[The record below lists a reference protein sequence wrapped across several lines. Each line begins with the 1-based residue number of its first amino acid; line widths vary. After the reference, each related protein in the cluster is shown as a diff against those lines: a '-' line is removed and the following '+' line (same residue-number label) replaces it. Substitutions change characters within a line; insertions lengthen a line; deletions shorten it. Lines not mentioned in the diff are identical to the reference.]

1 MYIPEAMNY
10 LKSYFK
16 NIHYEIVLDWRAK
29 GEEKVLK
36 MLGSL
41 RHNSATEV
49 TPSHILGPR
58 TTILGHTQGLS
69 LVP

>member
-1 MYIPEAMNY
+1 MNY
-10 LKSYFK
+10 LKFYFK
-16 NIHYEIVLDWRAK
+16 NIHDEIVLDWRAK

-49 TPSHILGPR
+49 IPSHILGPR
-58 TTILGHTQGLS
+58 TTILGHNQSLS